1 MNGLALAGSS
11 FVWEQTA
18 AECYITPTHPL
29 PEECEALA
37 WDVAYY
43 LSIGAACAASAVAAL
58 PGLTSVAFAALA
70 PAGVAV
76 AAAPFSVVAA
86 VTTSAVFIA
95 IYAGAAVEAIAGALA
110 VAATAGFACFSFM
123 SVLFA
128 ALGEAIAAMAAAL
141 AFAILCFAAMVGVG
155 LLLLFG
161 GSLAGWYW
169 LHTPPAV
176 AEDRTEEAPLAFG
189 TPFGTPVSDETADEV
204 RPRLYPDPELT

>member
-1 MNGLALAGSS
+1 M
-11 FVWEQTA
+11 
-18 AECYITPTHPL
+18 
-29 PEECEALA
+29 
-37 WDVAYY
+37 
-43 LSIGAACAASAVAAL
+43 
-58 PGLTSVAFAALA
+58 
-70 PAGVAV
+70 AV

-141 AFAILCFAAMVGVG
+141 AFAILCFAAMVGLG
-155 LLLLFG
+155 LLHLFG

-169 LHTPPAV
+169 LHTPGPAV

-189 TPFGTPVSDETADEV
+189 TPVGTPVSDETADEV

>member
-1 MNGLALAGSS
+1 
-11 FVWEQTA
+11 
-18 AECYITPTHPL
+18 
-29 PEECEALA
+29 
-37 WDVAYY
+37 
-43 LSIGAACAASAVAAL
+43 
-58 PGLTSVAFAALA
+58 
-70 PAGVAV
+70 
-76 AAAPFSVVAA
+76 
-86 VTTSAVFIA
+86 
-95 IYAGAAVEAIAGALA
+95 
-110 VAATAGFACFSFM
+110 M

-176 AEDRTEEAPLAFG
+176 AEEAPLAFG
-189 TPFGTPVSDETADEV
+189 TPVGTPVSDETADEV

>member
-1 MNGLALAGSS
+1 MG
-11 FVWEQTA
+11 
-18 AECYITPTHPL
+18 
-29 PEECEALA
+29 
-37 WDVAYY
+37 
-43 LSIGAACAASAVAAL
+43 AVAAL

-76 AAAPFSVVAA
+76 AASPFSVVAA

-95 IYAGAAVEAIAGALA
+95 IYAGAA
-110 VAATAGFACFSFM
+110 
-123 SVLFA
+123 
-128 ALGEAIAAMAAAL
+128 GEAIAAMVAAL

-189 TPFGTPVSDETADEV
+189 TPVGTPVSDADEV